1 MIDIVDA
8 DGDGYISFDEFKNS
22 NLMHGERDMVPDLMK
37 VALKLQHDGWDA
49 DNDGQVTEEELAA
62 IYGEESGPS
71 MMNYYDSDDNGVITL
86 QDLIFMMS
94 EY

>member
-1 MIDIVDA
+1 MIDRVDA

-49 DNDGQVTEEELAA
+49 DNNGQVTEEELAA
-62 IYGEESGPS
+62 LYGEEGAKDGMS
-71 MMNYYDSDDNGVITL
+71 YYDSDGNGVITL
-86 QDLIFMMS
+86 EDLIFMMS
-94 EY
+94 E